1 MERHSSWLTPLAR
14 AGYASRGVVYL
25 IIGSFALL
33 AAIGP
38 AGTKDSEGALLTL
51 LQQPFGHLLVGLMI
65 AGLVG
70 FVLWRLVQS
79 LLDTDEHGWSP
90 RGLAVRIG
98 LLSSAVVYALLALY
112 ALSLLDVWRGGED
125 GRDSAADQIAG
136 YVGSK
141 PVLLALC
148 LIVAGV
154 AIAHWYKAAT
164 CRYADHF
171 DATED
176 VMRFVH
182 PVSIVGLSARG
193 AVWGVISLLFLLR
206 LLEGSSPEGEP
217 PGIREA
223 LSYIQGLPYGQWLL
237 AATGIGLMLF
247 AGYSFCEAAWRRINL
262 EDAA

>member
-1 MERHSSWLTPLAR
+1 MERHSRWLEPLAR

-38 AGTKDSEGALLTL
+38 TGTKDSEGALLAL
-51 LQQPFGHLLVGLMI
+51 LRQPFGRVLVSLMI
-65 AGLVG
+65 SGLVG

-90 RGLAVRIG
+90 RGLAVRGG
-98 LLSSAVVYALLALY
+98 LLASAATYALLALY
-112 ALSLLDVWRGGED
+112 ALSLLDVWRGGE
-125 GRDSAADQIAG
+125 GGKDSAADRIAG

-141 PVLLALC
+141 PVLLVLC

-171 DATED
+171 VASEEI
-176 VMRFVH
+176 MRFVH
-182 PVSIVGLSARG
+182 PVSIIGLSARG
-193 AVWGVISLLFLLR
+193 MVWGVISLLLMLRFLKA
-206 LLEGSSPEGEP
+206 SPPEGEP
-217 PGIREA
+217 PGLGEA
-223 LSYIQGLPYGQWLL
+223 LRYIQDLPYGEWLL
-237 AATGIGLMLF
+237 GITGLGLVLF